1 MRRFSLN
8 LAKHTYIHT
17 QAQQRYIPSQ
27 QVARWDN
34 NSIAVQIFLLVDFQI
49 RFILP
54 KKKPCLNQHLHN
66 SDCNISFK
74 FYNSEIHSQNLSIQ
88 KQQTPS
94 FSRLVQAGFAVSVF
108 RCYRSAMA
116 FHRAPQNLQ
125 CCAPSPGPSYF
136 CHS

>member
-54 KKKPCLNQHLHN
+54 KKKTLP
-66 SDCNISFK
+66 
-74 FYNSEIHSQNLSIQ
+74 EP
-88 KQQTPS
+88 T
-94 FSRLVQAGFAVSVF
+94 
-108 RCYRSAMA
+108 SAQ
-116 FHRAPQNLQ
+116 F
-125 CCAPSPGPSYF
+125 
-136 CHS
+136 